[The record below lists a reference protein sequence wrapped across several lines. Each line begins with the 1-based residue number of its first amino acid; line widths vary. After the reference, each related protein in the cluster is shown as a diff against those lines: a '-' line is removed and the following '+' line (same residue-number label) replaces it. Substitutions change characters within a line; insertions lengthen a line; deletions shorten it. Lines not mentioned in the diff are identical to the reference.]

1 VRQIKNL
8 NSITKGISAVII
20 IGAFIA
26 QMNDLISRHIF
37 TSLLLLAVSI
47 PQLYTAWEIYY
58 KNDKKWN
65 LTSIAMTIL
74 GVFCIISAISIYIIG

>member
-1 VRQIKNL
+1 MNNL
-8 NSITKGISAVII
+8 NSITRGISAVII
-20 IGAFIA
+20 IGSFIA

>member
-1 VRQIKNL
+1 MNNL
-8 NSITKGISAVII
+8 NSITRGISAVII
-20 IGAFIA
+20 IGSFIA

-47 PQLYTAWEIYY
+47 PQLYTGWEIYY